1 MSGSERERT
10 PQADSDARRV
20 APTVDQPSATGMSP
34 MAAQVLRLQRTAGN
48 QAVAQRLHAQRQ
60 HQPQQ
65 ERQQEREPHEPEHL
79 QREPLPVQRGWLSD
93 AAGWVGST
101 ARRAGSAIASG
112 ARAVGSAIGSAVR
125 GAASAIGRGASYIG
139 DRIGDAL
146 NIRKNE
152 AVKDFREDRDELKA
166 FRGRGLRGPRNLR
179 APTGIGGFGAAYD
192 PRVEQMMVRLAGGV
206 TFNNSVQFNADV
218 AVANH
223 PNPGPALTRFVAQLN
238 RLPAAQRRAAA
249 APYLWTSSERTTFL
263 TTFNAGVRNR
273 WSGQHEFHATKMNW
287 TDLGATVDVA
297 SNIHAGAKADD
308 EHVSITVY
316 KTPPGGAGNVG
327 VVNSGSGG
335 ATDNRMTLNSPDAGA
350 RTDNLLDWSGSFPA
364 GATRLDQA
372 GRDTL
377 NRIGATFRGGG
388 PGCSVCGAVILAS
401 SGGPTL
407 TFHVAGGTE
416 EAARAR
422 YQRMLQALAAG
433 GNLDIVLRTQFRYA
447 GAGDDYRIVAGNGV
461 AQSVA
466 EHEAGHMF
474 GLGDEYA
481 TGAGSNITG
490 TGAEAGGA
498 ARHDELVKDM
508 GLEGAVFENN
518 DGIMSLGT
526 VVRPQHYATFHWALE
541 ELTGID
547 WALGPPVPVVAP
559 PGAEVGDF
567 PTPSDQTTAMA

>member
-1 MSGSERERT
+1 MAGSERQQAPEIVSNSHHVSPAPSRSRVS
-10 PQADSDARRV
+10 PQAAHL
-20 APTVDQPSATGMSP
+20 
-34 MAAQVLRLQRTAGN
+34 LRLQRTAGN
-48 QAVAQRLHAQRQ
+48 RAVVQRLQQQPQ
-60 HQPQQ
+60 HPQPQQ
-65 ERQQEREPHEPEHL
+65 QPRQE
-79 QREPLPVQRGWLSD
+79 QREAQTPLPVQRGWLSD
-93 AAGWVGST
+93 AVSWVGRT
-101 ARRAGSAIASG
+101 VRRAGSAIASG
-112 ARAVGSAIGSAVR
+112 ARAVGSAIASGARAVGR
-125 GAASAIGRGASYIG
+125 GAAWLG

-146 NIRKNE
+146 DVRANE
-152 AVKDFREDRDELKA
+152 AVKDYREDRADLRA
-166 FRGRGLRGPRNLR
+166 FRARGVRGPRNLR
-179 APTGIGGFGAAYD
+179 APTGIGGFGATYD
-192 PRVEQMMVRLAGGV
+192 PRVEQMMISLAGGV
-206 TFNNSVQFNADV
+206 TFNNSVQFTGDI
-218 AVANH
+218 AVVNH
-223 PNPGPALTRFVAQLN
+223 PNPGKTLTRFVTQLN

-249 APYLWTSSERTTFL
+249 APYLWTPAERTTFI
-263 TTFNAGVRNR
+263 TTFNTNVRNR
-273 WSGQHEFHATKMNW
+273 WRGQHRFHATKTNW
-287 TDLGATVDVA
+287 TDLGADVDVS

-335 ATDNRMTLNSPDAGA
+335 ATDNTMTLNSPDAGSRA
-350 RTDNLLDWSGSFPA
+350 DNLLDWSGTFPA
-364 GATRLDQA
+364 GANALDQA
-372 GRDTL
+372 GRDNV

-388 PGCSVCGAVILAS
+388 PGCRVCGATILAS
-401 SGGPTL
+401 SGGPAL
-407 TFHVAGGTE
+407 TFHVAGATE
-416 EAARAR
+416 ADARAR
-422 YQRMLQALAAG
+422 YQNMLTALAGG

-447 GAGDDYRIVAGNGV
+447 GAGDGYRVVAGNGV

-541 ELTGID
+541 NLTGID
-547 WALGPPVPVVAP
+547 WALGPPVPVVPP

-567 PTPSDQTTAMA
+567 PTPRDRTTAMA